1 MKKLSKKLA
10 ILLSAIM
17 ILTLCACG
25 QQNDTPPS
33 EAGGDQQSEEQ
44 APADNQSPEEDQ
56 TPAAEPVADVKV
68 GVIYTVAGL
77 GGASFNDVIHEGCL
91 LAQEELGVTYEYV
104 EPNTIADE
112 ETVMDEMCSTG
123 EYDLI
128 ICVGNEQKDA
138 VTNVAGN
145 YPDQKFCYI
154 DASVDLP
161 NIANYE
167 CLENEGGFLIGALC
181 AMAERDGL
189 SDMFNAEKK
198 FGFLGGVNNAI
209 INRFAAGFMAGAR
222 YIDSSYDFEYDYVGG
237 FADTTTA
244 KAMATTMYN
253 NGCDVVFHA
262 AGGSGIGMFNAASEL
277 GFIAVGVNTNQ
288 NSLFPDNIIA
298 SMLKRVDVVAYSAIK
313 SVVDGSFEGG
323 TVTLTLADDGVGYT
337 NEDSNIELTE
347 DIVTALDEIQQ
358 GIISGEIQV
367 PMTIEE
373 VLE

>member
-1 MKKLSKKLA
+1 MKKMRNILA
-10 ILLSAIM
+10 ILLTFVMLMS
-17 ILTLCACG
+17 LCACG
-25 QQNDTPPS
+25 QPNNAPADAP
-33 EAGGDQQSEEQ
+33 AGDQQNEPQ
-44 APADNQSPEEDQ
+44 APAQNPAPADNSSP
-56 TPAAEPVADVKV
+56 TADVKI

-77 GGASFNDVIHEGCL
+77 GGASFNDVIHEGCV
-91 LAQEELGVTYEYV
+91 LAESELGVTYEYV

-123 EYDLI
+123 EYALI

-138 VTNVAGN
+138 VTNVAAN
-145 YPDQKFCYI
+145 YPDQKFCFI

-189 SDMFNAEKK
+189 SGMFNAQKK

-209 INRFAAGFMAGAR
+209 INRFAAGFMSGAR
-222 YIDSSYDFEYDYVGG
+222 YVDPSYTFEYDYVGG

-244 KAMATTMYN
+244 KAMASTMFN

-262 AGGSGIGMFNAASEL
+262 AGGSGIGMFNAAQEL

-298 SMLKRVDVVAYSAIK
+298 SMLKRVDVAAYSAIK
-313 SVVDGSFEGG
+313 SVVDGTFQGG
-323 TVTLTLADDGVGYT
+323 TVTLTLADDSVGYT
-337 NEDSNIELTE
+337 NEDSNIALTA
-347 DIVTALDEIQQ
+347 DIVAALDEIQK
-358 GIISGEIQV
+358 GIISGKIQV

-373 VLE
+373 VLG